1 MANKLAALEAELKS
15 RLDVHETAI
24 VEVLQRVMDILD
36 PLPQPEPPKREMGFH
51 VQEARESGTKVKT
64 NDERYEHRRDRTA
77 RPTALLRPGREPEA
91 PAMGFTRRARLS
103 RRG

>member
-64 NDERYEHRRDRTA
+64 NDERYEHRCDRTA
-77 RPTALLRPGREPEA
+77 RPTALLRPGREP
-91 PAMGFTRRARLS
+91 
-103 RRG
+103 RGAGDGVYKKSPFK